1 MDEKMRSPDQWADTQ
16 KQFWDQLRELQGK
29 LAEPH
34 KADDDPWQKLDHW
47 WRSVVTDTSG
57 PTQQYMEKMV
67 KQGKAYFQL
76 AEACVLSSEQGDGD
90 PVATFFEALRERL
103 DRAKNSQE
111 SLSELMAFCELPFD
125 VWLRAGALLAPFT
138 DLFRDDLFRDG
149 LEGMQRKLAMSDLAI
164 TADERHQYEKLLRC
178 LLAYQS
184 ALTSY
189 NDFFS
194 DLAIACTTDMEQ
206 KLEQIKQQGES
217 ISSAKAL
224 HLIWSKVCESL
235 YSNRV
240 MEPEYAQLQGKLLN
254 STMAVKQQM
263 GIVVDARL
271 TQLQMPTSGEIRSLQ
286 QQANQNRQEIRMLK
300 SEIAELKAALEKGA
314 GI

>member
-1 MDEKMRSPDQWADTQ
+1 MDEKIHTHDQWVETQ

-34 KADDDPWQKLDHW
+34 EGADDPWQKLDHW
-47 WRSVVTDTSG
+47 WRSAATDTAG
-57 PTQQYMEKMV
+57 PTNQYMEKMIL
-67 KQGKAYFQL
+67 QGKAYFQL
-76 AEACVLSSEQGDGD
+76 AEACVLSSDQGDGD
-90 PVATFFEALRERL
+90 SVGTFFDALRERL
-103 DRAKNSQE
+103 DQAKNSQE
-111 SLSELMAFCELPFD
+111 PLSELMAFCELPFD
-125 VWLRAGALLAPFT
+125 AWLRAGALLAPFT
-138 DLFRDDLFRDG
+138 DLFRGDLFRDG
-149 LEGMQRKLAMSDLAI
+149 LEGMQRKLSMPDLAI
-164 TADERHQYEKLLRC
+164 TADERQQYEKLLRC
-178 LLAYQS
+178 LVTYQS

-194 DLAIACTTDMEQ
+194 DLAISCTTDMEQ
-206 KLEQIKQQGES
+206 RLEQIKQQGES

-224 HLIWSKVCESL
+224 HLVWSEVCESR

-263 GIVVDARL
+263 SIVVDAKL
-271 TQLQMPTSGEIRSLQ
+271 TQLQMPTSGEIKSLQ
-286 QQANQNRQEIRMLK
+286 QQASQNRQEIKMLK
-300 SEIAELKAALEKGA
+300 SEIAELKTALGKGA